1 MKNLF
6 KTFIIISIIGCSS
19 SRNSINSEP
28 GVYKI
33 ENDDGTITKVRSDTI
48 GKLTIEKHEILNNH
62 LSRVSDFNINFTQKV
77 VINFIDNDPR
87 IHMGNYQVPWDIFYG
102 NIEKELAEI
111 DQLNHFW
118 IINERVK
125 DLYYY
130 HGNKISWIVDKDN
143 TIRDLFF
150 KYEGLNGGFV
160 IIKPNGDYFLKV
172 GEYQKSD
179 VLKMYKE
186 F

>member
-1 MKNLF
+1 MKHLF
-6 KTFIIISIIGCSS
+6 KIFIILSILGCSS
-19 SRNSINSEP
+19 SKNSIKNEP
-28 GVYKI
+28 GVYLI
-33 ENDDGTITKVRSDTI
+33 ENADGTTKKVRSDTT
-48 GKLTIEKHEILNNH
+48 GKLTNENHEILKNH
-62 LSRVSDFNINFTQKV
+62 LSHISDYNINFTKKV
-77 VINFIDNDPR
+77 IINFIDNDPR
-87 IHMGNYQVPWDIFYG
+87 VHMGNYQVPWDIFYG
-102 NIEKELAEI
+102 NIENELAEI

-125 DLYYY
+125 ELYYY
-130 HGNKISWIVDKDN
+130 HGNKISWIVDKEN

-150 KYEGLNGGFV
+150 QYEGLNGGFV

-179 VLKMYKE
+179 VLKMHEE